1 MSSLLVPKDT
11 TMTRCRPIVH
21 TNMFKSNS
29 PLPVVVDDKYS
40 FARARNT
47 LASQTTSV
55 ESL

>member
-1 MSSLLVPKDT
+1 MSSLSVPKDT